1 MTYAFTGKQ
10 MSEMYTV
17 IKKLICLKTAEAG
30 IYALNVLKHF
40 TKILIKD
47 ALWFDENNIL
57 VKTQQ

>member
-47 ALWFDENNIL
+47 AL
-57 VKTQQ
+57 